1 MARLIK
7 KTIKRKSIKRKSIKC
22 KTIKRKVTKRK
33 SIKRKIKKT
42 RSIKKVQKRK
52 YKGGGKW
59 LNHQNPGVLENTLC
73 PICLAEFED
82 TPNQAIYQTECGH
95 IFHNDCLSAVCDLMQ
110 WRCPICRQSLTEA
123 DCTDVY
129 AFKEKIL
136 GDYGFNDPE
145 IRKIYDATF

>member
-1 MARLIK
+1 MARLFK
-7 KTIKRKSIKRKSIKC
+7 

-33 SIKRKIKKT
+33 TIKRKTIKRKSIKKM
-42 RSIKKVQKRK
+42 RSIKKNGNKRK

-82 TPNQAIYQTECGH
+82 TPKQAIYQTECGH
-95 IFHNDCLSAVCDLMQ
+95 IFHNDCILAVCNLMQ
-110 WRCPICRQSLTEA
+110 WHCPLCRQPLSEN

-129 AFKEKIL
+129 AFKEKAL

-145 IRKIYDATF
+145 IRKIYDA